1 MDHPF
6 GIILACLRRLEDGAS
21 DVPPTPHDDLGAAA
35 GSSCLTAAGPLPLHG
50 EARMGGHTL
59 DDARLLSFDIEISDV
74 FDLDPGEDMERYAPF
89 HISVAAT
96 AVPGGEERHWLSVDE
111 AGEPALNLTRRRA
124 HELLEY
130 LAEKLDEGFA
140 LCAWNGLHFDMQW
153 IGHHA
158 GDMALAAEIAL
169 EIYDPMFQF
178 FNDQGVP
185 GRPRKCGGR
194 FRHRPEEADERGGCT
209 EGVARRPVRLGEALR
224 PRRLPDHP
232 SGRSGDPRCRPHS
245 MGESKRRAEIEV
257 DEATDDGRGR
267 HRGAR
272 PGSVVDGPTAAEGE
286 LSPMGRRSPVGD
298 ATRAGVLRSV
308 RSGGVPV
315 ARDTAGRDRRRV
327 TGWRFDGDR
336 GGPFRCCR

>member
-178 FNDQGVP
+178 FNDQGYPVGLASVAAGFDIAQKKLMNGADAPKEWRAGRYDLVKRYVLGDCQITHQVVRAIRDAGRIQWVNRNGERKSKSMKRLMTVGDVIEAP
-185 GRPRKCGGR
+185 GPDQSWMDRPLLKAS
-194 FRHRPEEADERGGCT
+194 FHQW
-209 EGVARRPVRLGEALR
+209 
-224 PRRLPDHP
+224 
-232 SGRSGDPRCRPHS
+232 
-245 MGESKRRAEIEV
+245 V
-257 DEATDDGRGR
+257 DEALSGTQL
-267 HRGAR
+267 
-272 PGSVVDGPTAAEGE
+272 E
-286 LSPMGRRSPVGD
+286 LG
-298 ATRAGVLRSV
+298 
-308 RSGGVPV
+308 
-315 ARDTAGRDRRRV
+315 
-327 TGWRFDGDR
+327 F
-336 GGPFRCCR
+336 